1 MLIKKEGNWT
11 EDGPNGFAK
20 FIGNQVSKLVQLHT
34 GEDGIFSK
42 KSNFHSNIAYV
53 LYSIFSQ

>member
-20 FIGNQVSKLVQLHT
+20 FIGNQVSKLVQLLT

-42 KSNFHSNIAYV
+42 K
-53 LYSIFSQ
+53 